1 VKLLVLGGTRFL
13 GRHLVE
19 RACAEGH
26 AVTVFHRGASGCT
39 IFPQVEHVHGDR
51 DGDLDLLAGREWDVV
66 VDTCG
71 YVPRLVRDAAQ
82 RLRGAA
88 GIYVFVS
95 SISVYAK
102 AWRGMDE
109 SGPLA
114 SLEDPFTEV
123 ITGETYGGLKV
134 LCEKAVEETFAG
146 PVLQVRSGLIVGP
159 HDPTDR
165 FTYWVRRIAR
175 GGQVLVPDPPDRPL
189 QFIHAADLA
198 RWMLEAAGAG
208 RSGAYN
214 VSAPALP
221 VTMREFF
228 ETCRKAAA
236 SDAEA
241 VWLSEDLLRKRDVVF
256 WSDLPLCSE
265 AAEADLLAVG
275 VDKAVG
281 AGLAWRPVSDTVVET
296 RAWDEGR
303 GSPPLTAGLSA
314 EREAELLALAL

>member
-1 VKLLVLGGTRFL
+1 MKLLVLGGTRFL

-19 RACAEGH
+19 RARGEGH
-26 AVTVFHRGASGCT
+26 DITLFHRGTGGCT
-39 IFPQVEHVHGDR
+39 ISPEVEHLHGDR
-51 DGDLDLLAGREWDVV
+51 DGDLGLLSGRKWDVV

-71 YVPRLVRDAAQ
+71 YVPRRVRDAADA
-82 RLRGAA
+82 LRGAA

-114 SLEDPFTEV
+114 TLEDPATEV
-123 ITGETYGGLKV
+123 VTGETYGGLKV
-134 LCEKAVEETFAG
+134 LCERAAEEAFGG

-175 GGQVLVPDPPDRPL
+175 GGQVLVPEPPDRPL

-198 RWMLEAAGAG
+198 GWMLDAAGAG
-208 RSGAYN
+208 RTGAYN
-214 VSAPALP
+214 VSGPSSP
-221 VTMREFF
+221 VPMSEFF
-228 ETCRKAAA
+228 ATCRRTTG
-236 SDAEA
+236 SDAEP
-241 VWLSEDLLRKRDVVF
+241 VWVSEEFLRKEGVGF

-265 AAEADLLAVG
+265 AAEAELLAVS
-275 VDKAVG
+275 VEKAVT
-281 AGLAWRPVSDTVVET
+281 AGLAWRPVATTIAET
-296 RAWDEGR
+296 RGWDEGR
-303 GSPPLTAGLSA
+303 GSPLLTVGLSA
-314 EREAELLALAL
+314 EREAELLSRVL